1 MKIFKSI
8 IAFSILYETFS
19 QIFHSPEFTATNC
32 VGSLKFLTKSGII
45 KVVRGSINRTFI
57 PVESVSMKRCGC
69 FHLHS
74 GKNGKGSKRKI
85 FPGQKLEKRE
95 LGFNRVRS
103 TFRIKKCGISQT

>member
-32 VGSLKFLTKSGII
+32 VGSLKFLTKSGSI

-74 GKNGKGSKRKI
+74 QWKKWK
-85 FPGQKLEKRE
+85 
-95 LGFNRVRS
+95 
-103 TFRIKKCGISQT
+103 RIKKKDFSRTKVREKGIGIQQS